1 MNKKFLDLDESFPNI
16 YHQKTIKVVRNSPTC
31 NFRIT
36 NPTTNFVPFA
46 VQKISSNHA
55 LFIVIFYE
63 ISEYVNFFCLKMFPS
78 QKKAVSKH
86 QFRENEVACEY
97 CHEKLWGFTLVAIIQ
112 YIMFFCSYNRL
123 KVKIVMYI
131 FQTLLHWK
139 RGFTHVQFLLLFT
152 FKSHALT

>member
-1 MNKKFLDLDESFPNI
+1 MKLRKVPNMTLILFFMKFQVMP
-16 YHQKTIKVVRNSPTC
+16 
-31 NFRIT
+31 
-36 NPTTNFVPFA
+36 
-46 VQKISSNHA
+46 
-55 LFIVIFYE
+55 
-63 ISEYVNFFCLKMFPS
+63 NFFVLKCLFH
-78 QKKAVSKH
+78 KKAVSEH
-86 QFRENEVACEY
+86 QFRESEVACEC

-112 YIMFFCSYNRL
+112 YMFFCSYNHL